1 MGRRVGGLRGLLE
14 WTSLWDF
21 YPQLVGTVSG
31 GGDGYHKTSRPQ
43 RAGLRGSWDGK
54 DLGGCPSD
62 LQLPASLTR
71 LLGPAAPAPGPPG
84 GLGPSTWAQAGRDRK
99 SHLVLPGPG
108 QLPKAVEQA
117 GAKLPLPK
125 DLLPHSLNGPWGEGS
140 SERGRRLWAFVEN
153 WRCSGWH

>member
-1 MGRRVGGLRGLLE
+1 MVASVVSWSGHLCGTFILSWWGRLAVGAMD
-14 WTSLWDF
+14 T
-21 YPQLVGTVSG
+21 T
-31 GGDGYHKTSRPQ
+31 RPQ
-43 RAGLRGSWDGK
+43 
-54 DLGGCPSD
+54 DLKGQASEGPGMERTWGGCPSD

-140 SERGRRLWAFVEN
+140 SERRRRLWAFVEN